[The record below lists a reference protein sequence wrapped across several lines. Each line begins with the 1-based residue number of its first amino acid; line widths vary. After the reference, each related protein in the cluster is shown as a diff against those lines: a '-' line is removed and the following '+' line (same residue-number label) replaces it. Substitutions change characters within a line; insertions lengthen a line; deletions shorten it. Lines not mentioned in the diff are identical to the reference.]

1 MTSGR
6 TATQRRLRRSLP
18 ILGAFAVGAVAY
30 GTLYT
35 FPTVAPAF
43 AEEFRIGR
51 TVAVTPWTMFLLV
64 SGLSSP
70 FIGRAYDVFF
80 DRQLL
85 TAGVLVLAAGWLAAA
100 NAPDIGILIAAYGI
114 LLALGL
120 QLIFVGI
127 STAIARR
134 YAGVAGLALGVA
146 YAGPGIGVAVA
157 LPLVAPVIGAYGWR
171 TVLDA
176 FAAISLL
183 GLPFVLLMTSGPA
196 IVVPVRRPAAQ
207 ATVTSRPAADL
218 RILEAEGGLH
228 EASAPGAIGAAMEP
242 PPHGRPVGPLSLRRT
257 LRTRRFWLLFAGA
270 MAIGTVDEGMYQAF
284 VPHATAHG
292 IAPDVAAA
300 ALGLQ
305 SITYVA
311 GQVLGGA
318 VSDRFGRRRPGLG
331 VALVSA
337 VGVIGVS
344 LGSGEVP
351 AAAVLGIAAVGFG
364 LGATIA
370 IRSAAFSDVFAG
382 HDFGAIFGILAI
394 AYPVGGIV
402 SVYAGGLGFDSIGSY
417 APVFGLSLAGLV
429 LWSVA
434 LWVAGPRRHGRAAA
448 RAPESAHS

>member
-1 MTSGR
+1 M
-6 TATQRRLRRSLP
+6 
-18 ILGAFAVGAVAY
+18 I
-30 GTLYT
+30 
-35 FPTVAPAF
+35 
-43 AEEFRIGR
+43 
-51 TVAVTPWTMFLLV
+51 
-64 SGLSSP
+64 
-70 FIGRAYDVFF
+70 
-80 DRQLL
+80 
-85 TAGVLVLAAGWLAAA
+85 
-100 NAPDIGILIAAYGI
+100 NAC
-114 LLALGL
+114 
-120 QLIFVGI
+120 
-127 STAIARR
+127 
-134 YAGVAGLALGVA
+134 
-146 YAGPGIGVAVA
+146 
-157 LPLVAPVIGAYGWR
+157 GWR

-196 IVVPVRRPAAQ
+196 IVVPVRRPAA
-207 ATVTSRPAADL
+207 AASARVAGGASAPGTMDRGAVPRAAADV
-218 RILEAEGGLH
+218 RILDGEGGLH

-242 PPHGRPVGPLSLRRT
+242 SPHGRPVGPLSLRRT

-331 VALVSA
+331 VALLAA
-337 VGVIGVS
+337 VGVVGVS
-344 LGSGEVP
+344 LGSGDVP

-370 IRSAAFSDVFAG
+370 IRSAAFGDVFAG

-394 AYPVGGIV
+394 AYPLGGIV
-402 SVYAGGLGFDSIGSY
+402 SVYAGGLGFDRIGSY

-434 LWVAGPRRHGRAAA
+434 LWVAGPRRHGRGGA
-448 RAPESAHS
+448 RVAEPNHARS